1 MEISKAQKSDIP
13 EILALQK
20 AAFLP
25 IAEKIGNMQIQPLL
39 QTAEEVAAEFDA
51 GVILKCAEGGKI
63 CGSVRAHLDEEGVCR
78 VGKLVVD
85 PEMQRRGIG
94 KRLLSEIEKYFPDAE
109 KFALFTGEITPHTRR
124 LYEKL
129 GYSVVGRKPCY
140 GSAVLFMEKPQPCEK

>member
-63 CGSVRAHLDEEGVCR
+63 
-78 VGKLVVD
+78 
-85 PEMQRRGIG
+85 
-94 KRLLSEIEKYFPDAE
+94 
-109 KFALFTGEITPHTRR
+109 
-124 LYEKL
+124 
-129 GYSVVGRKPCY
+129 
-140 GSAVLFMEKPQPCEK
+140 